1 MHTTNAVVSQVS
13 GVKLR
18 RDVGFMAL
26 VFAMV
31 GLNIGSSL
39 FVLTGVAAGLTGPSL
54 FIAQVLS
61 AAPVLLALVPYMT
74 LTSAMPMT
82 CANYQYA
89 KLFSMPLAV
98 AAWMVMF
105 VAIPLGA
112 FPLFSI
118 ATAKLLAILIPETP
132 IIITAIGVMTLFYV
146 LNIVGIKS
154 ATNVQF
160 ALVVILFLAL
170 FTFIFPGIPAIDVNN
185 LTPLFTGGVIGFIG
199 AAAIIYT
206 LVAGGLFGIE
216 IGGEVKNARAALPKA
231 LFISIIIVVV
241 IYLLIEVVAVGVMDT
256 KLFAR
261 ETLGIPAA
269 VFLSQPWLG
278 FFIVGGGIMASVT
291 TINLIL
297 TMAGR
302 YALVFARDGFFPGV
316 FGRINGR
323 FGTPHWGLTLP
334 WLMTTA
340 LLLIMLFTN
349 ISLSLEILGAMLNLG
364 LLFMITLVLL
374 AAWRLPRKHPEIY
387 AESTYKFSPRLI
399 AITSLTA
406 AAINIVFMILLMV
419 MLARTQ
425 IWTMVLFIAA
435 AIAGIVLYYVRR
447 RQPGYLRRA
456 SSTIEQAE

>member
-1 MHTTNAVVSQVS
+1 MHTANAVVAKVS
-13 GVKLR
+13 GVRLR

-31 GLNIGSSL
+31 GLNIGGSL

-54 FIAQVLS
+54 FIAQILS
-61 AAPVLLALVPYMT
+61 AVPVLLALIPYMT

-105 VAIPLGA
+105 IAIPLGA

-118 ATAKLLAILIPETP
+118 ATAKLLAVLMPEVP
-132 IIITAIGVMTLFYV
+132 VIVTAIGIMTLFYV

-160 ALVVILFLAL
+160 AMVAILFLAL
-170 FTFIFPGIPAIDVNN
+170 FTFIIPGISAIDGRN
-185 LTPLFTGGVIGFIG
+185 LETLFTGGAVGFIA

-216 IGGEVKNARAALPKA
+216 IGGEVKNARATVPRA

-241 IYLLIEVVAVGVMDT
+241 IYLLIEVVAVGVMDA

-278 FFIVGGGIMASVT
+278 FFIVGGGIMASIT

-302 YALVFARDGFFPGV
+302 YALVFARDGFFPAV
-316 FGRINGR
+316 FGRINR
-323 FGTPHWGLTLP
+323 QFGTPHWGLTLP

-340 LLLIMLFTN
+340 LLLIMLFASVN
-349 ISLSLEILGAMLNLG
+349 ISLEILGAMLNLG
-364 LLFMITLVLL
+364 LLFMITLVLF
-374 AAWRLPRKHPEIY
+374 AAWRLPQKHPEIY
-387 AESTYKFSPRLI
+387 AKSTYKFSPRLI

-406 AAINIVFMILLMV
+406 AIINIVFMVLLMV
-419 MLARTQ
+419 LLARTQ
-425 IWTMVLFIAA
+425 IWTMALFVVA

-447 RQPGYLRRA
+447 RQPGYLRRT